1 MMEPRMLDKINNLNL
16 LRQQKK
22 KAEHDIDATT
32 SEILDEIKEIAQK
45 AGITGYVLANLGNS
59 MKTPF

>member
-1 MMEPRMLDKINNLNL
+1 MEPRMLDKINNLNL

-45 AGITGYVLANLGNS
+45 AGIAGYVLANLGNS